1 VITVTENMSEVK
13 IIPGYNHFFSVARV
27 NEDGI
32 ESLFSGEQFIQILS
46 TDEPEVKKGIELL
59 QNRPNPFDES
69 TMIGFIVHD
78 RPQSD
83 KALITITDTQG
94 QMAQQMTTSIKM
106 GVNEILY
113 DHGYG
118 KVRTYFYNLI
128 IDGKTID
135 TKKMVFVAF

>member
-1 VITVTENMSEVK
+1 MSEVK

-69 TMIGFIVHD
+69 TLIAFMVYEM
-78 RPQSD
+78 PQMPLATISISD
-83 KALITITDTQG
+83 LSGKV
-94 QMAQQMTTSIKM
+94 IKTM
-106 GVNEILY
+106 NTEVNLGINEIIY

-118 KVRTYFYNLI
+118 QTGTFIYSLN
-128 IDGKTID
+128 IDGNILAS
-135 TKKMVFVAF
+135 KKMVFRAN

>member
-1 VITVTENMSEVK
+1 MRMELKACFQENNSFK
-13 IIPGYNHFFSVARV
+13 FRSSCF
-27 NEDGI
+27 
-32 ESLFSGEQFIQILS
+32 
-46 TDEPEVKKGIELL
+46 L

-118 KVRTYFYNLI
+118 KVGTYFYNLI